1 MSSGNNRVE
10 RRREP
15 RIKRQIPLKI
25 SLNDYDLVGQT
36 HDISCIGARCVIDKY
51 IPPFSLISIILL
63 LPLNINNS
71 HSVCNVRCQGVV
83 VRAEEDPQNSKKYNI
98 AIYFN
103 RLTQSNKAKLSQYVQ
118 QYL

>member
-1 MSSGNNRVE
+1 MSSANRVE

-15 RIKRQIPLKI
+15 RIKRRIPLKI
-25 SLNDYDLVGQT
+25 KLDDYDLIGQT
-36 HDISCIGARCVIDKY
+36 QNISCIGASCITDKR

-63 LPLNINNS
+63 LPLKINNR

-83 VRAEEDPQNSKKYNI
+83 VRARKIPKNSKKYNI
-98 AIYFN
+98 AIYFS
-103 RLTQSNKAKLSQYVQ
+103 RLRRSDKAKLLQYVQ